1 MLATGARLAVG
12 PAGGTM
18 GAGRGSMAAQLW
30 NREAASR
37 THRRPAAAD
46 GCGDCAGPGRQLCR
60 RALAQP
66 DWKDIKN
73 PLTGKDSQSPVV
85 QFSADR
91 GSPRTLE
98 SLSVPFEDLSDGEKC
113 FIICALVLAA
123 NGWPKTAAKVLTRS
137 GVMPFFDTMRARSTV
152 CASMFGRCSSRPS
165 DRKSTRLNSATD

>member
-60 RALAQP
+60 RALAQGCA
-66 DWKDIKN
+66 
-73 PLTGKDSQSPVV
+73 T
-85 QFSADR
+85 R
-91 GSPRTLE
+91 GRPAVRAAEKPQTSSVSPRLRVE
-98 SLSVPFEDLSDGEKC
+98 GF
-113 FIICALVLAA
+113 ALGAHIKVSACLDKRGLAQI
-123 NGWPKTAAKVLTRS
+123 
-137 GVMPFFDTMRARSTV
+137 
-152 CASMFGRCSSRPS
+152 
-165 DRKSTRLNSATD
+165 